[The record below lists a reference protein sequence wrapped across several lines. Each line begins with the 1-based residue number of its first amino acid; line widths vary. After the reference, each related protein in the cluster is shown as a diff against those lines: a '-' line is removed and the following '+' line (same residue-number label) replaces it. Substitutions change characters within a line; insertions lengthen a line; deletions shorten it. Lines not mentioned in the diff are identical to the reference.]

1 MAPNLRAVSPPQALD
16 LDRSVLYKIKKSVK
30 AINSSGLGE
39 RCSFMSVWP
48 KITTLVTTV
57 SLWLSLPVCG
67 STLRSDT
74 NYQNKSSFLFR
85 SVRVGWVRQQLRAA
99 GGSLLGPVESHLQTF
114 LSCFPMSRHAEGYAH
129 IHTTV
134 QTEER
139 PSPSHTQQTHKIR
152 TLFSTSAKTDRK
164 RIIQQFHRQK
174 ALHDQKY
181 VDSREVLKYLASLC
195 DLQVYVGGKS
205 PRIYQRWLG
214 ASARGEQPIF
224 SAKEMQ
230 WVHTDRSNWSPINTF
245 KSSELF
251 KAEKLYKKL

>member
-85 SVRVGWVRQQLRAA
+85 SVRVGWVRQQPRAA

-114 LSCFPMSRHAEGYAH
+114 LSCFPVSRHAEGYAH

-139 PSPSHTQQTHKIR
+139 LSPSHTQQTHKIR

-205 PRIYQRWLG
+205 PRIYQRFR
-214 ASARGEQPIF
+214 AARCL
-224 SAKEMQ
+224 
-230 WVHTDRSNWSPINTF
+230 
-245 KSSELF
+245 SSRGTAHFLC
-251 KAEKLYKKL
+251 